1 MSKRFSDRIV
11 DFLRQPGYE
20 PLRTHKLAR
29 AMGVAEAEMG
39 GFREAMDALRG
50 FVLADFIEPPPTP
63 LLAPT
68 APLGAVMQV
77 FAENPSDFFYVSC
90 DGVKLAGV
98 VTLADIMRAQAAN
111 APLESPVASIMTKD
125 PVAITQADTCVV
137 AAAAFRESSAN
148 FLPVVAD
155 QSSGRIVGFIRARKL
170 LAAAL
175 PRMAK
180 ASVPPR

>member
-1 MSKRFSDRIV
+1 
-11 DFLRQPGYE
+11 
-20 PLRTHKLAR
+20 
-29 AMGVAEAEMG
+29 
-39 GFREAMDALRG
+39 
-50 FVLADFIEPPPTP
+50 
-63 LLAPT
+63 
-68 APLGAVMQV
+68 
-77 FAENPSDFFYVSC
+77 
-90 DGVKLAGV
+90 
-98 VTLADIMRAQAAN
+98 
-111 APLESPVASIMTKD
+111 MTKD